1 MKKILALY
9 MVPPAAMD
17 EMTKNWTPEERKKG
31 MDEWMAWAEQH
42 KEDLV
47 ELGTPV
53 GKNKRVTKESVLDE
67 RNEVGG
73 YSIAQAESHEAAA
86 KIFDDCPH
94 LKMPG
99 AYIEVMECMDMQ

>member
-1 MKKILALY
+1 MKKFVALY
-9 MVPPAAMD
+9 MVTPAAMD
-17 EMTKNWTPEERKKG
+17 EMMKNSTPEERKKG
-31 MDEWMAWAEQH
+31 MDEWMAWAEGH

-53 GKNKRVTKESVLDE
+53 GKNKRVTKEGVSDE

-94 LKMPG
+94 FKMPG